1 MSTYV
6 LIHGAWHGGWCWDK
20 VVPLLKKAGHKVEA
34 PDLPSHGKDK
44 TSCRAVSLQTYAD
57 SVCGILDAQSDPV
70 VLVGHSMGG
79 IVISQAAEYR
89 PEKVDTLVYLT
100 AFLLR
105 DGESLLQVTAR
116 DTETLVL
123 PNLIFADD
131 RSHATVRDEAIKDA
145 FYGDC
150 SDEDVVRAKSLLVP
164 QGAAPLAAPVSTS
177 EERFGRI
184 PRVYIECLRD
194 RAISPSL
201 QKDMYTAVP
210 CRKVISMDTSHSPF
224 FSAPE
229 ELVAH
234 LTSLEF
240 SGQS

>member
-1 MSTYV
+1 
-6 LIHGAWHGGWCWDK
+6 
-20 VVPLLKKAGHKVEA
+20 
-34 PDLPSHGKDK
+34 
-44 TSCRAVSLQTYAD
+44 
-57 SVCGILDAQSDPV
+57 
-70 VLVGHSMGG
+70 MGG

-105 DGESLLQVTAR
+105 DGESLLQAAAR

-123 PNLIFADD
+123 PNLLFAEDQ
-131 RSHATVRDEAIKDA
+131 SHATVKDEAIKDA

-164 QGAAPLAAPVSTS
+164 QGAAPLAVPVNTS

-194 RAISPSL
+194 RAISPSF
-201 QKDMYTAVP
+201 QKDMYTAMP
-210 CRKVISMDTSHSPF
+210 CSKVISMDTSHSPC

-234 LTSLEF
+234 LTSPAIT
-240 SGQS
+240 GQG